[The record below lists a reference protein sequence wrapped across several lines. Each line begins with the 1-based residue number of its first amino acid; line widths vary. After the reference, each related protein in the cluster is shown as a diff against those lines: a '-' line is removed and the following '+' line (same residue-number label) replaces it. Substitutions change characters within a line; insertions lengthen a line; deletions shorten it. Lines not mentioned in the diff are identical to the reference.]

1 MDTRTCRQCGEVV
14 TEDTCAIRSGYT
26 LNTCRPCMA
35 EKQREW
41 NRQNPVRSLYH
52 AAKSRALTSGIEF
65 TITQTDIIIPDVC
78 PVFGTPFVVGD
89 GETRGGAAPA
99 PSLDRFDN
107 AKGYTPEN
115 IVVISSRANRLKS
128 NASLE
133 ELQAIVKYME
143 KYGRQ

>member
-1 MDTRTCRQCGEVV
+1 M
-14 TEDTCAIRSGYT
+14 
-26 LNTCRPCMA
+26 
-35 EKQREW
+35 
-41 NRQNPVRSLYH
+41 
-52 AAKSRALTSGIEF
+52 
-65 TITQTDIIIPDVC
+65 
-78 PVFGTPFVVGD
+78 FGTPFVVGD